1 MPQPPPDAPADA
13 ALLEAYAQSPTN
25 DLLGQLA
32 HRHAPL
38 VYSAARRQ
46 VRDEHLAQDVTQA
59 VFLLLFSKASSIR
72 NPAALA
78 GWLYKTTY
86 FTARNA
92 MRIENRRQRH
102 EQQAAAEK
110 ARQTADQSDDLAND
124 LNWEEISPIL
134 DRAMARLPEHDRQ
147 SILLRYFQGL
157 SLPEVAAAM
166 SVSEEAA
173 KKRLSRG
180 LQRLRNLLGSRA
192 ATLSAVALGATLSA
206 RAAEAMPPTLHASI
220 GAIAAGQSSAASKTA
235 WLLAEKITRF
245 TLLRTIAAIAIGSSL
260 FAGICGWIYKTIPSS
275 PTPAIQSVI
284 PVPPPP
290 APVVA
295 KTKTLPDSTAPFLTL
310 SGCITASPVPVD
322 LMGDGK
328 TEIVLTYMGMVNLL
342 TRQPIPLATGV
353 TPDTAAYVAAF
364 NLDGTPLRGFP
375 VKVMSAQDHELAA
388 PSDSPDFYQ
397 YPNYW
402 LSYPAIQP
410 GTPGSPGFL
419 VVSRPSGPAKRDRGA
434 LVIQADGSSQKL
446 LPSFANPDPGT
457 TFQLVPLPPKGTLA
471 ILGGGTFCTLSGSH
485 VPAWRGGKVPSGFCA
500 SAADT
505 AHDGRIRSYIASQR
519 RGPANA
525 VVDAFDANGKSFGA
539 WPQKI
544 GLKSHFPPSLG
555 SVFDPHTMQVILPD
569 VRNQILAWT
578 WDGKPFGNCAPESS
592 AQSADGSP
600 LSPEQAQSEKIQSIF
615 KDNIECDGPVSLAD
629 LDGDGLA
636 EIIAIDDKT
645 HTLRA
650 WHGDG
655 SGFANP
661 DGIIAQLGP
670 ADVFG
675 VSVAGPDASGSFD
688 FFAGP
693 WWIHRTKDGATQTQ
707 LMIPAAPDTQ
717 CQDTIA
723 DLYHDGQA
731 EILIGTEDGRVFIYH
746 TNLKF
751 TPKWAQW
758 PMFAHDIHHTSTW
771 TPP

>member
-1 MPQPPPDAPADA
+1 MPPPPQHA
-13 ALLEAYAQSPTN
+13 ALLEPGRQTLSR

-32 HRHAPL
+32 QRHATL

-78 GWLYKTTY
+78 GWLFKTTY

-92 MRIENRRQRH
+92 MRIENRRKRH
-102 EQQAAAEK
+102 EHQAAAEN
-110 ARQTADQSDDLAND
+110 ARQTSDLSDDLD
-124 LNWEEISPIL
+124 WDEISPIL

-166 SVSEEAA
+166 SVSEEAT

-192 ATLSAVALGATLSA
+192 ATLSAVALGAALSA
-206 RAAEAMPPTLHASI
+206 RAAEAMPPSLHASL
-220 GAIAAGQSSAASKTA
+220 GAIAAGQSTAASKTA
-235 WLLAEKITRF
+235 WLLAEKFTRL

-260 FAGICGWIYKTIPSS
+260 LAGICGWIYEATPSS
-275 PTPAIQSVI
+275 PTPTIQSVI

-295 KTKTLPDSTAPFLTL
+295 KNKTLPDSTTPFLTL
-310 SGCITASPVPVD
+310 PGCINASPVPVD
-322 LMGDGK
+322 LRGDGK

-342 TRQPIPLATGV
+342 TRQPDPLPTTGL
-353 TPDTAAYVAAF
+353 TPDAAAYVAAF
-364 NLDGTPLRGFP
+364 NLDGSPLPGFP

-402 LSYPAIQP
+402 ISYPAIQP
-410 GTPGSPGFL
+410 GTPDSPGFV

-446 LPSFANPDPGT
+446 LPNFANPDPGT
-457 TFQLVPLPPKGTLA
+457 TFQLVSLPPKGTVA

-505 AHDGRIRSYIASQR
+505 ARDGRIRSYIASQR

-525 VVDAFDANGKSFGA
+525 VVDAFDASGKSFGS

-544 GLKSHFPPSLG
+544 GVKSHWPPALG
-555 SVFDPHTMQVILPD
+555 SVFDRRTMQVILPD
-569 VRNQILAWT
+569 VRSQILAWT
-578 WDGKPFGNCAPESS
+578 WDGKPFGACAPESS

-655 SGFANP
+655 TGFGNP

-670 ADVFG
+670 ADVIG

-693 WWIHRTKDGATQTQ
+693 WWIHRTKDGATQTH

-723 DLYHDGQA
+723 DVYHDGQA

-758 PMFAHDIHHTSTW
+758 PMFAHDLHHTSTW
-771 TPP
+771 TSP